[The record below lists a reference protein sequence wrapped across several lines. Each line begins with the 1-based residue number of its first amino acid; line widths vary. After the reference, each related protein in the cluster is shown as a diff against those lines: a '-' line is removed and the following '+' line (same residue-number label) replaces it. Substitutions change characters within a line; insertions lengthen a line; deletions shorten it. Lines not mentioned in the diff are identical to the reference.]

1 MHPTLLEPLPGFL
14 ILELTTRCNLKCL
27 YCAVSQPGYIG
38 RDLQVDMP
46 ATLEAIRE
54 LGVGEVQLSAHGEA
68 TLVPGW
74 HDIARALEDA
84 GLRVLLT
91 TNLSKRF
98 SPEELAAFARMQ
110 TIAVSIDTVNPELF
124 ARLRRPARFE
134 RLCENLAHL
143 RAHIPARGAA
153 RPYLAVN
160 CTVSEHVIDG
170 LSDLVR
176 WAAREEFDAVSLV
189 NLVVYPTVDP
199 EFPVRHPARVDPA
212 RATARIDE
220 AQALAHQLGLAFNV
234 MEGLRTALAEA
245 RES

>member
-14 ILELTTRCNLKCL
+14 ILELTTRCNLRCV
-27 YCAVSQPGYIG
+27 YCAVSQPEYVG
-38 RDLQVDMP
+38 RDLQLDV
-46 ATLEAIRE
+46 ASTLAAIRE

-98 SPEELAAFARMQ
+98 SLEELAALARMQ
-110 TIAVSIDTVNPELF
+110 TIAVSIDTADPELF

-143 RAHIPARGAA
+143 RAHLPPRTAA

-160 CTVSEHVIDG
+160 CTFSEPVVDG
-170 LSDLVR
+170 LPELVR

-199 EFPVRHPARVDPA
+199 GFPVQHPARVDA
-212 RATARIDE
+212 ERAAARIDE
-220 AQALAHQLGLAFNV
+220 AQAIAHQLGLAFNV
-234 MEGLRTALAEA
+234 MDGLRSALEEA
-245 RES
+245 RGP